1 MHGSE
6 EAPKIQI
13 DSDWKTQAQ
22 EEKRRLAEQTKA
34 ASPLSSAGAEAGAGR
49 AAVGPAAGPGA
60 LPPANWET
68 LLATMA
74 TQAIMYLGGM
84 VDPRTNRA
92 IVDLEAARHQID
104 ILGVLEE
111 KTKGNLSDE
120 ESKQLASII
129 YDLRMRYVQI
139 AQAATGAGVGGGPV
153 AP

>member
-1 MHGSE
+1 MNESE

-13 DSDWKTQAQ
+13 DADWKTQAQ
-22 EEKRRLAEQTKA
+22 EEKRRLAEQTKT
-34 ASPLSSAGAEAGAGR
+34 SPLNSAGAEAGTSR
-49 AAVGPAAGPGA
+49 AAAGPAPGPGG

-111 KTKGNLSDE
+111 KTKGNLSDDE
-120 ESKQLASII
+120 AKQLASII

-139 AQAATGAGVGGGPV
+139 AQAAAGAGGGGGPV